1 LSRSVIR
8 TNKELRVKRVFVLLM
23 CLVAIGACKKSAP
36 TEAAAPAAEAQ
47 PEPPK
52 PVPAVLPDE
61 LATVNGETVTKVEFE
76 AALQGLVQNAGGE
89 VPADKRDAVYR
100 DMLDQ
105 MIGYKL
111 LTQEAKSRKIEIPDA
126 ELMARLETLKGHF
139 GSPEAFTKA
148 LAEQKMTM
156 EQLREQTR
164 GEMQLAKMMEAEVES
179 KVTVDEKDL
188 KDYFDKNPEQFKQ
201 PEQVRASHI
210 LIAVAADA
218 DAKTKEAA
226 KAKAAG
232 LLKQIKGGADFAALA
247 GKNSADTANAKQ
259 GGDLGFFG
267 KGQMV
272 GEFERAAFGLQKP
285 GDVSELVE
293 TPFGFHII
301 KLAEKK
307 AESTLSLDQIK
318 PQLEGFL
325 KNQKR
330 QDLTMAFVKGLRSK
344 GKVDVKM

>member
-1 LSRSVIR
+1 M
-8 TNKELRVKRVFVLLM
+8 KRVFLLVM
-23 CLVAIGACKKSAP
+23 CLVAIGACKKAAP
-36 TEAAAPAAEAQ
+36 TEAAPAAEAQ

-61 LATVNGETVTKVEFE
+61 LATVNGETVTKAEFE
-76 AALQGLVQNAGGE
+76 AALQGLEQNAGGQ

-111 LTQEAKSRKIEIPDA
+111 LTQEAKSRKIEIPEA
-126 ELMARLETLKGHF
+126 EVIARLEMLKGHF

-148 LAEQKMTM
+148 LADQKMTLD
-156 EQLREQTR
+156 QLKEQTR
-164 GEMQLAKMMEAEVES
+164 GEMQLAKMMETEVES
-179 KVTVDEKDL
+179 KVKVEEKDL
-188 KDYFDKNPEQFKQ
+188 QEYFTRNPDQFKQ

-218 DAKTKEAA
+218 DAKTKDAA
-226 KAKAAG
+226 KAKAAD

-247 GKNSADTANAKQ
+247 GKHSADEANAKQ

-307 AESTLSLDQIK
+307 AESTMSLEQIK
-318 PQLEGFL
+318 PQLESFL

-330 QDLTMAFVKGLRSK
+330 QDLTMDFVKGLRSK

>member
-1 LSRSVIR
+1 M
-8 TNKELRVKRVFVLLM
+8 KRVFVLSM
-23 CLVAIGACKKSAP
+23 CLLALGACKKSAP
-36 TEAAAPAAEAQ
+36 TEAAAAAEAQ

-61 LATVNGETVTKVEFE
+61 LATVNGEKVTKVEFE
-76 AALQGLVQNAGGE
+76 AALQGLMQNAGGE

-111 LTQEAKSRKIEIPDA
+111 LTQEAKNRKIEVPDS
-126 ELMARLETLKGHF
+126 ELITRLEMLKSHF

-148 LAEQKMTM
+148 LAEQKMTI

-179 KVTVDEKDL
+179 KVKVEEKDL
-188 KDYFDKNPEQFKQ
+188 KEYFDKNPEQFKQ

-232 LLKQIKGGADFAALA
+232 LLAQIKGGADFAALA
-247 GKNSADTANAKQ
+247 AKNSADQANAKQ

-344 GKVDVKM
+344 GKVDIKM